1 MGTLSSPC
9 RLLCTRSPPETLP
22 PPRQLWVPEG
32 KLSKGKMPRCA
43 SWPIDIFHGHPQCKN
58 SWITCVALSAL
69 QWEPRVTFK
78 PGKIQ
83 PLILTVNVKNWK
95 KQVEHCDLSDVNSL
109 IRAFRAVKYLTY
121 WFLEKQ
127 AVLYARYENKK
138 SFCPWFGISAESQP
152 GPYAGGLNLWWIF

>member
-1 MGTLSSPC
+1 MQAPLHTVTPGDPATPTLALGPW
-9 RLLCTRSPPETLP
+9 REAFKGENATL
-22 PPRQLWVPEG
+22 R
-32 KLSKGKMPRCA
+32 
-43 SWPIDIFHGHPQCKN
+43 HPQCKN

-152 GPYAGGLNLWWIF
+152 GPCAGGLNLWWIF